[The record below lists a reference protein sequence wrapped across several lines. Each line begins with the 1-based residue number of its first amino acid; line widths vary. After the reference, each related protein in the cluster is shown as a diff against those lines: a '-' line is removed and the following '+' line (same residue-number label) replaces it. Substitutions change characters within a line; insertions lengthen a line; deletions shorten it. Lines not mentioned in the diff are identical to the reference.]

1 MQSLDSLVDEAL
13 EMEGT
18 DVFCG
23 EDGSDEV
30 DDAYYS
36 FAGQPTVLLA
46 ECAFLRLALS
56 LVVDQV
62 SHVFLEQLQFLLPPS
77 VSQFAPVFSDI
88 IHLRFYY
95 KN

>member
-13 EMEGT
+13 EMEGA

-23 EDGSDEV
+23 EYCSDEV
-30 DDAYYS
+30 DDACYS

-46 ECAFLRLALS
+46 ECAFLPLTLS

-62 SHVFLEQLQFLLPPS
+62 SHVFLEQLQFFFPPS
-77 VSQFAPVFSDI
+77 VSQFAAVFSDV
-88 IHLRFYY
+88 FPDS
-95 KN
+95 